1 MSLLQLENVGYRYG
15 EREVLRSVSFCLQAG
30 EQLALLGPN
39 GAGKSTL
46 LRLCAGLRPGYSG
59 RVLLA
64 GRALSSA
71 AGLAAELARRVVFVS
86 QEQPPLGDLRAG
98 ELVLTGLAPVA
109 GGWASGGE
117 SGRKRALAAME
128 TTGTLELAG
137 RSLATLSGGE
147 LRRVLLARALLRE
160 PRLLLLDEP
169 LASLDLGAQGRVLE
183 LLQLA
188 AARGAAVVVALH
200 DINLAKRFFGR
211 ALLLA
216 GGELTGDGA
225 PQEVLSVERVQAAFG
240 AAEVDGA
247 FFFPRRSGVSA

>member
-1 MSLLQLENVGYRYG
+1 
-15 EREVLRSVSFCLQAG
+15 VLRSVSFDLEGG
-30 EQLALLGPN
+30 EQVALLGPN

-46 LRLCAGLRPGYSG
+46 LRLCAGLRPGHSG
-59 RVLLA
+59 RGMLE
-64 GRALSSA
+64 GRDLSSA
-71 AGLAAELARRVVFVS
+71 AALADRVVFVP

-109 GGWASGGE
+109 GAWASGGE
-117 SGRKRALAAME
+117 SGRTRALAAME

-137 RSLATLSGGE
+137 RPLATLSGGE

-188 AARGAAVVVALH
+188 AARGAAVLVALH

-216 GGELTGDGA
+216 GGALVGDGA
-225 PQEVLSVERVQAAFG
+225 PHEVLSVARVQAAFG
-240 AAEVDGA
+240 EAEVEGD
-247 FFFPRRSGVSA
+247 FFFPRRSQVTS